1 MFRVYHDR
9 LVEETDRA
17 AYISTIRD
25 ICKSRLKVEF
35 NALCKNVAQPNSKSV
50 EDKDLGKL
58 LFCDFGET
66 KNEDKFYKE
75 VSNID
80 SFRYCSKILHKND
93 ILPLNLNQNK
103 LSRRITILIVII
115 HLDRWQKISL

>member
-1 MFRVYHDR
+1 M
-9 LVEETDRA
+9 EETDRA
-17 AYISTIRD
+17 AYISTIRV

-35 NALCKNVAQPNSKSV
+35 NTLCKNVAAAGDKNI

-80 SFRYCSKILHKND
+80 TFRYIKYECYS
-93 ILPLNLNQNK
+93 
-103 LSRRITILIVII
+103 
-115 HLDRWQKISL
+115 ISG

>member
-1 MFRVYHDR
+1 M
-9 LVEETDRA
+9 EETDRA

-80 SFRYCSKILHKND
+80 SFRCWSKILDKND
-93 ILPLNLNQNK
+93 IPPFK
-103 LSRRITILIVII
+103 FES
-115 HLDRWQKISL
+115 K